1 MDDKQK
7 NEGEGNRTAA
17 RVYNKATEKFAKSGR
32 VQEQAKLAE
41 KAVDSEQKAELD
53 EAERV
58 GKSKARSEDPAVEQT
73 STPADSSRKWN

>member
-17 RVYNKATEKFAKSGR
+17 RAYNEATEKFAKSGR
-32 VQEQAKLAE
+32 VQEQAELAK
-41 KAVDSEQKAELD
+41 KAVDSEEKAELD

-58 GKSKARSEDPAVEQT
+58 GKSKARGEDPALK
-73 STPADSSRKWN
+73 RKAPRGI